1 MKVNS
6 RLLKVNAA
14 YNKFLTMKRTSVLFL
29 TVTCLFL
36 LGTVAQGDAQQ
47 RTRALTAQEQEELER
62 LSAEVRANTRKR
74 DATRQTARQI
84 GREIEDLRQRII
96 DISRRQGASE
106 TRSAVFRARLETL
119 NLQEADITRK
129 LTAMRAK
136 EARLLSALQIYTR
149 NPPPAIFISTRR
161 ANDAVVAAIIMRE
174 ITPEL
179 QKRTQALA
187 AQNAEL
193 VRLRRQ
199 AALQNESLF
208 VAESDVSRQR
218 SEIEAL
224 ISQKLALEDQ
234 LLSQAD
240 KLEARAEELKTQE
253 NRMRGELPLRGLLGI
268 GQKAPNQ
275 LQQPVVG
282 EKVSDFGQVLGG
294 QIEGGRPERGVRFS
308 VQPGAQVT
316 APIEGEVEFA
326 GPVESYGQVVI
337 LNAGN
342 NYHVVL
348 TGIGRVFVDKGQTL
362 RRHEPIGRMPNLS
375 ERKVTLYME
384 LRQGETPVNPQTPLQ
399 VSSR

>member
-1 MKVNS
+1 
-6 RLLKVNAA
+6 
-14 YNKFLTMKRTSVLFL
+14 MKRTSVLFL

>member
-1 MKVNS
+1 
-6 RLLKVNAA
+6 
-14 YNKFLTMKRTSVLFL
+14 MKRASALFL

-47 RTRALTAQEQEELER
+47 RTRALTIQEQEELER

-84 GREIEDLRQRII
+84 GREVEDLKQRII
-96 DISRRQGASE
+96 DISRRQGTSE

-240 KLEARAEELKTQE
+240 KLEAHAEELKARE
-253 NRMRGELPLRGLLGI
+253 NRMRGDLPLRGLLGV
-268 GQKAPNQ
+268 GQKDSSQ

-282 EKVSDFGQVLGG
+282 EKVSDFGQALGG
-294 QIEGGRPERGVRFS
+294 QTGGGRTERGVRFA

-316 APIEGEVEFA
+316 APVEGEVEFA

-375 ERKVTLYME
+375 ERKVALYME
-384 LRQGETPVNPQTPLQ
+384 LRHGETPVNPATSLK

>member
-1 MKVNS
+1 
-6 RLLKVNAA
+6 
-14 YNKFLTMKRTSVLFL
+14 MKRAHALFL

-47 RTRALTAQEQEELER
+47 RTRALSVQEQEELER
-62 LSAEVRANTRKR
+62 LSAEVRANMRKR

-179 QKRTQALA
+179 QKRTRALA

-282 EKVSDFGQVLGG
+282 DKVSDFGQVLGS
-294 QIEGGRPERGVRFS
+294 QSEGGRPERGVRFS

-384 LRQGETPVNPQTPLQ
+384 LRHGETPVNPLTPLQ

>member
-1 MKVNS
+1 
-6 RLLKVNAA
+6 
-14 YNKFLTMKRTSVLFL
+14 MKRTSALFL

-47 RTRALTAQEQEELER
+47 RTRALTMQEQEELER

-84 GREIEDLRQRII
+84 GREVEDLKQRII
-96 DISRRQGASE
+96 DISRRQGTSE

-240 KLEARAEELKTQE
+240 KLEAHAEELKVRE
-253 NRMRGELPLRGLLGI
+253 KRMRGDLPLRGLLGV
-268 GQKAPNQ
+268 GEKDSNQ

-294 QIEGGRPERGVRFS
+294 QTESGRAERGVRFAA
-308 VQPGAQVT
+308 QPGAQVT
-316 APIEGEVEFA
+316 APVEGEVEFV

-375 ERKVTLYME
+375 ERKVALYME
-384 LRQGETPVNPQTPLQ
+384 LRHGETPVNPATPLK
-399 VSSR
+399 VASR

>member
-1 MKVNS
+1 
-6 RLLKVNAA
+6 
-14 YNKFLTMKRTSVLFL
+14 MKRAHALFL
-29 TVTCLFL
+29 TLTCLLL

-47 RTRALTAQEQEELER
+47 RTRALTVQEQEELER

-234 LLSQAD
+234 LLSEAD

-253 NRMRGELPLRGLLGI
+253 NRMRGALPLRGLLGV

-282 EKVSDFGQVLGG
+282 EKVSDFGQILGG

-384 LRQGETPVNPQTPLQ
+384 LRQGERPVNPQTPLQ
-399 VSSR
+399 VSLR

>member
-1 MKVNS
+1 
-6 RLLKVNAA
+6 
-14 YNKFLTMKRTSVLFL
+14 MKRTSALFL

-47 RTRALTAQEQEELER
+47 RTRALTMQEQEELER

-84 GREIEDLRQRII
+84 GREVEDLKQRII
-96 DISRRQGASE
+96 DISRRQGTSE

-234 LLSQAD
+234 LLSRAD
-240 KLEARAEELKTQE
+240 KLEAHAEELKVRE
-253 NRMRGELPLRGLLGI
+253 KRMRGDLPLRGLLGV
-268 GQKAPNQ
+268 GEKDSNQ

-294 QIEGGRPERGVRFS
+294 QTESGRAERGVRFAA
-308 VQPGAQVT
+308 QPGAQVT
-316 APIEGEVEFA
+316 APVEGEVEFV

-375 ERKVTLYME
+375 ERKVALYME
-384 LRQGETPVNPQTPLQ
+384 LRHGETPVNPATPLK
-399 VSSR
+399 VASR

>member
-1 MKVNS
+1 
-6 RLLKVNAA
+6 
-14 YNKFLTMKRTSVLFL
+14 MKRIHVLFL
-29 TVTCLFL
+29 TATCLLL
-36 LGTVAQGDAQQ
+36 LGAGGQGDAQQ
-47 RTRALTAQEQEELER
+47 RTRSLTAQEQEELDR

-74 DATRQTARQI
+74 DTTRQTARQV
-84 GREIEDLRQRII
+84 GREVEDLRQRII

-119 NLQEADITRK
+119 NLQEADITRR

-161 ANDAVVAAIIMRE
+161 ANDAVVAAILMRE

-234 LLSQAD
+234 LLTEAD
-240 KLEARAEELKTQE
+240 RLEARAEELKTRE
-253 NRMRGELPLRGLLGI
+253 NRMRGELPLRGLLGVTREDT
-268 GQKAPNQ
+268 NR
-275 LQQPVVG
+275 LQQPIVG
-282 EKVSDFGQVLGG
+282 EKVSDFGNG
-294 QIEGGRPERGVRFS
+294 ERGMRFS
-308 VQPGAQVT
+308 AQPGAQVT
-316 APIEGEVEFA
+316 APVEGEVEFA

-337 LNAGN
+337 INAGN

-348 TGIGRVFVDKGQTL
+348 TGIGRIFVDKGQTI
-362 RRHEPIGRMPNLS
+362 RRREPIGRMPNLS

-384 LRQGETPVNPQTPLQ
+384 LRQGETPINPHTPMH

>member
-1 MKVNS
+1 
-6 RLLKVNAA
+6 
-14 YNKFLTMKRTSVLFL
+14 MKRTSALFL

-47 RTRALTAQEQEELER
+47 RTRALTMQEQEELER

-84 GREIEDLRQRII
+84 GREVEDLKQRII
-96 DISRRQGASE
+96 DISRRQGTSE

-240 KLEARAEELKTQE
+240 KLEAHAEELKVRE
-253 NRMRGELPLRGLLGI
+253 KRMRGDLPLRGLLGI
-268 GQKAPNQ
+268 GEKDSNQ

-294 QIEGGRPERGVRFS
+294 QTEGGRAERGVRFAA
-308 VQPGAQVT
+308 QPGAQVT
-316 APIEGEVEFA
+316 APVEGEVEFA

-375 ERKVTLYME
+375 ERKVALYME
-384 LRQGETPVNPQTPLQ
+384 LRHGETPVNPATPLK
-399 VSSR
+399 VASR

>member
-1 MKVNS
+1 
-6 RLLKVNAA
+6 
-14 YNKFLTMKRTSVLFL
+14 MKRAHALFL

-47 RTRALTAQEQEELER
+47 RTRALSVQEQEELER

-179 QKRTQALA
+179 QKRTRALA

-282 EKVSDFGQVLGG
+282 DKVSDFGQVLGS
-294 QIEGGRPERGVRFS
+294 QSEGGRPERGVRFS

-384 LRQGETPVNPQTPLQ
+384 LRHGETPVNPLTPLQ

>member
-1 MKVNS
+1 MTRVH
-6 RLLKVNAA
+6 A
-14 YNKFLTMKRTSVLFL
+14 LFL

-47 RTRALTAQEQEELER
+47 RTRTLTAQEQEELER

-84 GREIEDLRQRII
+84 GREVEDLRQRII

-106 TRSAVFRARLETL
+106 TRSAVYRAKLETL
-119 NLQEADITRK
+119 NLREADITRR

-179 QKRTQALA
+179 QKRTQALS

-199 AALQNESLF
+199 AALQNEALF

-234 LLSQAD
+234 LLSEAD
-240 KLEARAEELKTQE
+240 RLEARAEELKSRE
-253 NRMRGELPLRGLLGI
+253 NRMRGELPLRGLLGSA
-268 GQKAPNQ
+268 QKDVNR

-282 EKVSDFGQVLGG
+282 EKVADFGQG
-294 QIEGGRPERGVRFS
+294 ERGVRFAA
-308 VQPGAQVT
+308 QPGAQVT

-342 NYHVVL
+342 DYRVVL

-384 LRQGETPVNPQTPLQ
+384 LRHGDVPVNPLTSLQ
-399 VSSR
+399 MSSR

>member
-1 MKVNS
+1 
-6 RLLKVNAA
+6 
-14 YNKFLTMKRTSVLFL
+14 MKRASALFL

-47 RTRALTAQEQEELER
+47 RTRALTMQEQEELER

-74 DATRQTARQI
+74 DATRQTARQV
-84 GREIEDLRQRII
+84 GREVEDLKQRII
-96 DISRRQGASE
+96 DISRRQGTSE

-179 QKRTQALA
+179 QKRTRALA

-240 KLEARAEELKTQE
+240 KLEAHAEELKARE
-253 NRMRGELPLRGLLGI
+253 NRMRGHLPLRGLLGV
-268 GQKAPNQ
+268 GQKASNQ

-282 EKVSDFGQVLGG
+282 EKVSEFGQILGG
-294 QIEGGRPERGVRFS
+294 QMQGGRAERGVRFA

-316 APIEGEVEFA
+316 APIEGEIEFA

-375 ERKVTLYME
+375 ERKVALYME
-384 LRQGETPVNPQTPLQ
+384 LRHGETPVNPAMPLK
-399 VSSR
+399 VASR

>member
-1 MKVNS
+1 
-6 RLLKVNAA
+6 
-14 YNKFLTMKRTSVLFL
+14 MKRTHAIML
-29 TVTCLFL
+29 TLTCLCL
-36 LGTVAQGDAQQ
+36 LGAGAQGDAQQ
-47 RTRALTAQEQEELER
+47 RTRTLTAQEQEELER

-84 GREIEDLRQRII
+84 GREVEDLRQRII

-106 TRSAVFRARLETL
+106 TRSAVYRAKLETL
-119 NLQEADITRK
+119 NLREADITRK

-179 QKRTQALA
+179 QKRTQALS

-199 AALQNESLF
+199 AALQNEALF

-234 LLSQAD
+234 LLSEAD
-240 KLEARAEELKTQE
+240 RLEARAEELKSRE
-253 NRMRGELPLRGLLGI
+253 NRMRGELPLRGLLGSA
-268 GQKAPNQ
+268 QKDVNR
-275 LQQPVVG
+275 LEQPIVG
-282 EKVSDFGQVLGG
+282 EKVTDFGGN
-294 QIEGGRPERGVRFS
+294 ERGVRFAA
-308 VQPGAQVT
+308 QPGAQVT

-342 NYHVVL
+342 DYRVVL

-384 LRQGETPVNPQTPLQ
+384 LRHGDTPVNPLTSLQ

>member
-1 MKVNS
+1 
-6 RLLKVNAA
+6 
-14 YNKFLTMKRTSVLFL
+14 MKRAHALFL
-29 TVTCLFL
+29 TLTCLFL

-47 RTRALTAQEQEELER
+47 RTRALTAQEQEELDR

-179 QKRTQALA
+179 QKRTRALA

-253 NRMRGELPLRGLLGI
+253 NRMRGELPLRGLLGV
-268 GQKAPNQ
+268 GPKTPNQ

-282 EKVSDFGQVLGG
+282 EKVADFGQVLGG
-294 QIEGGRPERGVRFS
+294 QSEGGRPERGVRFS
-308 VQPGAQVT
+308 AQPGAQVT

-342 NYHVVL
+342 NYRVVL
-348 TGIGRVFVDKGQTL
+348 TGIGRIFVDKGQTL

-384 LRQGETPVNPQTPLQ
+384 LRHGETPVNPLIPLQ